1 MKKRAQTDG
10 SLALQDKQY
19 RVITIEPTKAHQDAK
34 LRVAAYARVSSA
46 SEDQLNSFAAQNRY
60 YTTLISN
67 KENWSM
73 VDIYADEGIT
83 GTSAEKRGDFQRLLA
98 DCRRGLVDRI
108 LVKSISRFARNTKEC
123 LEILRELKL
132 LGVSVFFEKETID
145 TAHMSG
151 EMMTTLFA
159 SFAQAE
165 SESISGNMR
174 WSYQKRMQDGTFNT
188 YNAPLGFDLVEGK
201 LEIHQDEADV
211 IRGIYVAY
219 LNGKNSREIA
229 ASLNEHGVLQREWH
243 REIVDY
249 ILKNERYAGN
259 ALLQKRYTTDTFPTA
274 KKRNRGE
281 RQMYFVEGSNIPI
294 IPQEM
299 YDQAQMLRKRRLPQ
313 QAVKAQAE
321 KPLSGKVYCGSCGAI
336 YRYKSVNQT
345 NYWVCTKHDESKNL
359 CSVKPVAE
367 KEIYAAFLRLYYNLK
382 HQGSAI
388 LEEMITHIQTIRSHR
403 MLWSEDVIEL
413 NKKISDLSSQNQMLT
428 QLKQQGLIDPDIF
441 IYQSNELAQQLREA
455 KRQKGRLLDQNGDG
469 TLTQTQNLLEVLE
482 VGPDILESFDA
493 VIFDEL
499 VDKIIVDSNTHIQFR
514 LKNGLELA
522 ETIERTVR

>member
-19 RVITIEPTKAHQDAK
+19 RVITIEPTKTHQDAK

-46 SEDQLNSFAAQNRY
+46 SDDQLNSFAAQNRY
-60 YTTLISN
+60 YTTLISS

-98 DCRRGLVDRI
+98 DCRRGLIDRI

-123 LEILRELKL
+123 LETLRELKL
-132 LGVSVFFEKETID
+132 LGVSVFFEKENID

-201 LEIHQDEADV
+201 LEIHHDEADV
-211 IRGIYVAY
+211 IRGIYIAY

-229 ASLNEHGVLQREWH
+229 ASLNKQRVLQREWR

-249 ILKNERYAGN
+249 ILQNERYAGN

-313 QAVKAQAE
+313 QAVKARAE
-321 KPLSGKVYCGSCGAI
+321 KPLSGKVYCGCCGAI

-367 KEIYAAFLRLYYNLK
+367 KEIYAAFLRLYYKLK

-388 LEEMITHIQTIRSHR
+388 LEEMITHIQTIRSRR
-403 MLWSEDVIEL
+403 MLWSEDIIAL
-413 NKKISDLSSQNQMLT
+413 NKQISDLSSQNQMMT

-455 KRQKGRLLDQNGDG
+455 KCQKGRLLDQNGDG

-482 VGPDILESFDA
+482 AGPDILESFDA
-493 VIFDEL
+493 VIFDGL
-499 VDKIIVDSNTHIQFR
+499 VDKIIVDSNTCIQFR

-522 ETIERTVR
+522 EKIERTVR

>member
-1 MKKRAQTDG
+1 MKKRTQTDG
-10 SLALQDKQY
+10 NLALQDKQY
-19 RVITIEPTKAHQDAK
+19 RVITIEPTKAHQDTK

-46 SEDQLNSFAAQNRY
+46 SDDQLNSFAAQNRY
-60 YTTLISN
+60 YTTLISS

-123 LEILRELKL
+123 LETLRELKL
-132 LGVSVFFEKETID
+132 LGVSVYFEKENID
-145 TAHMSG
+145 TANMSG

-159 SFAQAE
+159 SFAQTE

-229 ASLNEHGVLQREWH
+229 ASLNEQSVLQREWR

-299 YDQAQMLRKRRLPQ
+299 FDQAQVLRKKRLPQ

-321 KPLSGKVYCGSCGAI
+321 KPLSGKVSCGCCGAI

-345 NYWVCTKHDESKNL
+345 NYWVCTKHDESKT
-359 CSVKPVAE
+359 C
-367 KEIYAAFLRLYYNLK
+367 
-382 HQGSAI
+382 
-388 LEEMITHIQTIRSHR
+388 
-403 MLWSEDVIEL
+403 
-413 NKKISDLSSQNQMLT
+413 
-428 QLKQQGLIDPDIF
+428 
-441 IYQSNELAQQLREA
+441 
-455 KRQKGRLLDQNGDG
+455 
-469 TLTQTQNLLEVLE
+469 VL
-482 VGPDILESFDA
+482 
-493 VIFDEL
+493 
-499 VDKIIVDSNTHIQFR
+499 
-514 LKNGLELA
+514 
-522 ETIERTVR
+522 